1 MNIVNE
7 KGGVTL
13 YLFIFQLSFI
23 NLQYYLMKS
32 KSNQTIAYDFKTRDI
47 KVLKKLLPYL
57 IKMRARVIWAVSFL
71 MLAKLA
77 NVAVPLALKEIV
89 DSLDQTNL
97 VLILPIGM
105 LLAYGLLRL
114 ASSLFNELRDA
125 IFAKVRYH
133 AMNLIA
139 IGVFKH
145 LHTLDLS
152 FHLDR
157 RIGGITRDIDRGT
170 QSVSTLLSIFV
181 FNILPSLFEI
191 CLVIGILWLNYN
203 LLFAGVSLLTVV
215 FYVVLTFAITT
226 WRMKYR
232 YQMNDMQS
240 EANTNAV
247 DSLIN
252 YETVKYFNQEK
263 FEVDRYGET
272 MQRWENLATKSFTS
286 MTALNFVQG
295 AVIAIGVT
303 IILIMAAQGVVNS
316 TLSLGDLIMIQA
328 LLLQLFIPLG
338 GLGIIYRQIK
348 HNFIDMNNMFDLLER
363 SSKVTDIENAKDL
376 IVTQGEVKFNNVT
389 FAYPGKDEV
398 LKNINF
404 TLKPGQKIAIVGPS
418 GAGKSTLA
426 KLLFR
431 FYDISSGEIT
441 IDQQDIKLFT
451 QDSVR
456 RSMGVVPQD
465 PVMFNETI
473 FYNIAYGR
481 AGASEEEVKRA
492 AKLSFID
499 SFIDS
504 LPEGYGTLVGERGL
518 KLSGGEKQRLA
529 IARVL
534 LKNPQILIFD
544 EATSA
549 LDSYS
554 EKMVQKALVSLAHKH
569 STIVIAHRLSTIV
582 DADQII
588 VLENGIIA
596 EQGKHQ
602 ELLDLNGQYARLWE
616 IQANKKAL
624 SDS

>member
-1 MNIVNE
+1 
-7 KGGVTL
+7 
-13 YLFIFQLSFI
+13 
-23 NLQYYLMKS
+23 MKS

-97 VLILPIGM
+97 VLILPLGM

-139 IGVFKH
+139 LGVFKH

-181 FNILPSLFEI
+181 FNILPTVFEI

-203 LLFAGVSLLTVV
+203 LLFAGVSLLTVF
-215 FYVVLTFAITT
+215 FYVALTFAITT

-263 FEVDRYGET
+263 FEVDRYGDT

-303 IILIMAAQGVVNS
+303 IILIMAAQGVVNKS
-316 TLSLGDLIMIQA
+316 LSLGDLIMIQA
-328 LLLQLFIPLG
+328 LLLQLFLPLG

-363 SSKVTDIENAKDL
+363 SSKVTDIENASDL
-376 IVTQGEVKFNNVT
+376 KVTQGEVQFDNVT
-389 FAYPGKDEV
+389 FAYPGKEAV

-431 FYDISSGEIT
+431 FYDISSGQIS
-441 IDQQDIKLFT
+441 IDQQDIKLLK

-456 RSMGVVPQD
+456 SAMGVVPQD
-465 PVMFNETI
+465 PVMFNESI
-473 FYNIAYGR
+473 YYNIAYGR
-481 AGASEEEVKRA
+481 SGATEAEIKRA
-492 AKLSFID
+492 AELSFID

-504 LPEGYGTLVGERGL
+504 LPQGYDTLVGERGL

-588 VLENGIIA
+588 VIDNGSIA

-602 ELLDLNGQYARLWE
+602 DLLDLNGKYARLWE
-616 IQANKKAL
+616 IQANKKTPSEL
-624 SDS
+624 N

>member
-1 MNIVNE
+1 MR
-7 KGGVTL
+7 
-13 YLFIFQLSFI
+13 
-23 NLQYYLMKS
+23 
-32 KSNQTIAYDFKTRDI
+32 SNTGQTKAYDFKTRDI

-57 IKMRARVIWAVSFL
+57 LKMRTRVILAVSFL

-77 NVAVPLALKEIV
+77 NVAVPLALKEVV

-97 VLILPIGM
+97 VLVLPLGM

-139 IGVFKH
+139 LGVFKH
-145 LHTLDLS
+145 LHALDLS

-181 FNILPSLFEI
+181 FNILPSIFEI
-191 CLVIGILWLNYN
+191 CLVIGILWLNYD
-203 LLFAGVSLLTVV
+203 LFFAGVSLLTVL
-215 FYVVLTFAITT
+215 FYVALTLMITT

-263 FEVDRYGET
+263 FEIDRYGET
-272 MQRWENLATKSFTS
+272 MTRWENIATKSFTT

-295 AVIAIGVT
+295 SVIAIGVT
-303 IILIMAAQGVVNS
+303 LVLIMAAQGVVDQS
-316 TLSLGDLIMIQA
+316 LSLGDLIMIQA

-338 GLGIIYRQIK
+338 GLGIIYRQVK

-363 SSKVTDIENAKDL
+363 SSRVTDVDNAKAL
-376 IVTQGEVKFNNVT
+376 KVTQGEVEFSKVSFSYTGKNEVFSDISFTVT
-389 FAYPGKDEV
+389 S
-398 LKNINF
+398 
-404 TLKPGQKIAIVGPS
+404 GQKVAIVGSS

-431 FYDISSGEIT
+431 FYNITSGEIL
-441 IDQQDIKLFT
+441 IDQQDTQRFT

-456 RSMGVVPQD
+456 AAIGVVPQD
-465 PVMFNETI
+465 PVMFNESI

-481 AGASEEEVKRA
+481 AGATQAEVKQA

-499 SFIDS
+499 TFIDS
-504 LPEGYGTLVGERGL
+504 LPQGYDTLVGERGL

-534 LKNPQILIFD
+534 LKNPPILIFD

-554 EKMVQKALVSLAHKH
+554 EKMVQKALASLSHKH
-569 STIVIAHRLSTIV
+569 TTLVIAHRLSTIV

-588 VLENGIIA
+588 VLGNGTIL
-596 EQGKHQ
+596 EQGTHQ
-602 ELLDLNGQYARLWE
+602 QLLELNGEYAHLWE
-616 IQANKKAL
+616 IQVNKQ
-624 SDS
+624 SQ

>member
-1 MNIVNE
+1 
-7 KGGVTL
+7 
-13 YLFIFQLSFI
+13 
-23 NLQYYLMKS
+23 MKL

-139 IGVFKH
+139 LGVFKH

-203 LLFAGVSLLTVV
+203 LLFAGVSLLTVI

-363 SSKVTDIENAKDL
+363 SSKVTDVENATELK
-376 IVTQGEVKFNNVT
+376 VTQGEVKFNNVT
-389 FAYPGKDEV
+389 FAYPGKEAV

-404 TLKPGQKIAIVGPS
+404 TLKPGLKIAIVGSS

-504 LPEGYGTLVGERGL
+504 LPEGYDTLVGERGL

-554 EKMVQKALVSLAHKH
+554 EKMVQKALLSLAHKH

-588 VLENGIIA
+588 VLENGVIV

-602 ELLDLNGQYARLWE
+602 ELLDLKGQYSRLWE
-616 IQANKKAL
+616 IQANKKTL
-624 SDS
+624 Q

>member
-1 MNIVNE
+1 MKKE
-7 KGGVTL
+7 ALL
-13 YLFIFQLSFI
+13 YTLFIFQLSFI
-23 NLQYYLMKS
+23 NLKHYLMKS

-139 IGVFKH
+139 LGVFKH

-363 SSKVTDIENAKDL
+363 SSKVTDVENATELK
-376 IVTQGEVKFNNVT
+376 VTQGEVKFNNVT
-389 FAYPGKDEV
+389 FAYPEKEAV

-404 TLKPGQKIAIVGPS
+404 TLKPGQKIAIVGSS

-504 LPEGYGTLVGERGL
+504 LPEGYDTLVGERGL

-554 EKMVQKALVSLAHKH
+554 EKMVQKALLSLAHKH

-588 VLENGIIA
+588 VLENGVIV

-602 ELLDLNGQYARLWE
+602 ELLDLKGQYSRLWE
-616 IQANKKAL
+616 IQANKKTL
-624 SDS
+624 

>member
-1 MNIVNE
+1 
-7 KGGVTL
+7 
-13 YLFIFQLSFI
+13 
-23 NLQYYLMKS
+23 MKL

-139 IGVFKH
+139 LGVFKH

-363 SSKVTDIENAKDL
+363 SSKVTDVENATELK
-376 IVTQGEVKFNNVT
+376 VTQGEVKFNNVT
-389 FAYPGKDEV
+389 FAYPGKESV

-404 TLKPGQKIAIVGPS
+404 TLKPGQKIAIVGSS

-504 LPEGYGTLVGERGL
+504 LPEGYDTLVGERGL

-554 EKMVQKALVSLAHKH
+554 EKMVQKALLSLAHKH

-588 VLENGIIA
+588 VLENGVIV

-602 ELLDLNGQYARLWE
+602 ELLDLKGQYSRLWE
-616 IQANKKAL
+616 IQANKKNSSLANYL
-624 SDS
+624 

>member
-1 MNIVNE
+1 
-7 KGGVTL
+7 
-13 YLFIFQLSFI
+13 
-23 NLQYYLMKS
+23 MKL

-139 IGVFKH
+139 LGVFKH

-363 SSKVTDIENAKDL
+363 SSKVTDVENAAELK
-376 IVTQGEVKFNNVT
+376 VTQGEVKFNNVT
-389 FAYPGKDEV
+389 FAYPGKEAV

-404 TLKPGQKIAIVGPS
+404 TLKPGQKIAIVGSS

-504 LPEGYGTLVGERGL
+504 LPEGYDTLVGERGL

-554 EKMVQKALVSLAHKH
+554 EKMVQKALLSLAHKH

-588 VLENGIIA
+588 VLENGVIV

-602 ELLDLNGQYARLWE
+602 ELLDLKGQYSRLWE
-616 IQANKKAL
+616 IQANKKNSSLANYL
-624 SDS
+624 

>member
-1 MNIVNE
+1 
-7 KGGVTL
+7 
-13 YLFIFQLSFI
+13 
-23 NLQYYLMKS
+23 MKL

-139 IGVFKH
+139 LGVFKH

-295 AVIAIGVT
+295 AVIAVGVT

-363 SSKVTDIENAKDL
+363 SSKVTDVENATELK
-376 IVTQGEVKFNNVT
+376 VTQGEVKFNNVT
-389 FAYPGKDEV
+389 FAYPGKEAV

-404 TLKPGQKIAIVGPS
+404 TLKPGQKIAIVGSS

-504 LPEGYGTLVGERGL
+504 LPEGYDTLVGERGL

-554 EKMVQKALVSLAHKH
+554 EKMVQKALLSLAHKH

-588 VLENGIIA
+588 VLENGVIV

-602 ELLDLNGQYARLWE
+602 ELLDLKGQYSRLWE
-616 IQANKKAL
+616 IQANKKTL
-624 SDS
+624 Q

>member
-1 MNIVNE
+1 
-7 KGGVTL
+7 
-13 YLFIFQLSFI
+13 
-23 NLQYYLMKS
+23 MKL

-97 VLILPIGM
+97 VLILPLGM

-139 IGVFKH
+139 LGVFKH

-363 SSKVTDIENAKDL
+363 SSKVTDVENAAELK
-376 IVTQGEVKFNNVT
+376 VTQGEVKFNNVT
-389 FAYPGKDEV
+389 FAYPGKEAV

-404 TLKPGQKIAIVGPS
+404 TLKPGQKIAIVGSS

-504 LPEGYGTLVGERGL
+504 LPEGYDTLVGERGL

-554 EKMVQKALVSLAHKH
+554 EKMVQKALLSLAHKH

-588 VLENGIIA
+588 VLENGVIV

-602 ELLDLNGQYARLWE
+602 ELLDLKGQYSRLWE
-616 IQANKKAL
+616 IQANKKTL
-624 SDS
+624 

>member
-1 MNIVNE
+1 
-7 KGGVTL
+7 
-13 YLFIFQLSFI
+13 
-23 NLQYYLMKS
+23 MKL

-139 IGVFKH
+139 LGVFKH

-203 LLFAGVSLLTVV
+203 ILFAGVSLLTVI

-363 SSKVTDIENAKDL
+363 SSKVTDVENAAELK
-376 IVTQGEVKFNNVT
+376 VTQGEVKFNNVT
-389 FAYPGKDEV
+389 FAYPGKEAV

-404 TLKPGQKIAIVGPS
+404 TLKPGQKIAIVGSS

-492 AKLSFID
+492 AQLSFID

-504 LPEGYGTLVGERGL
+504 LPEGYDTLVGERGL